1 MRRRQIF
8 VDEAAGVELVLP
20 VTPGSYAWENGI
32 NMETV
37 NIDGLGDIVLPGR
50 KALDTRPVDCFFPAH
65 SYEFNEPDTV
75 LRPFFYVE
83 QIEKWAQGR
92 TPLRYIVSGTPLNAS
107 VLIQSLKYGEED
119 GTNNVSGVITLR
131 QYQAPEVLRSETAQP
146 AAARSADTQ
155 SAKARTYTVQ
165 AGDTLSGIA
174 RKFYGDAGKYPGL
187 AAANGIKNP
196 NLIHPGQVLTIPEGK
211 RLPAGN
217 QAKPRSQK
225 AAEATQVVEDPQV
238 VEGKRTGKMKMSFP
252 PDFARKLPASD
263 RKGLKKSGG

>member
-20 VTPGSYAWENGI
+20 VTPKSYSWENGI
-32 NMETV
+32 NIETV
-37 NIDGLGDIVLPGR
+37 NIDGLGDLALPGR
-50 KALDTRPVDCFFPAH
+50 KALDTRPIDCFFPAH
-65 SYEFNEPDTV
+65 SYDFNEPDTV
-75 LRPFFYVE
+75 LNPFVYVE
-83 QIEKWAQGR
+83 QIEKWTQGR
-92 TPLRYIVSGTPLNAS
+92 TPLRYIVSGTPVNAS

-119 GTNNVSGVITLR
+119 GTNNIYGVITLR
-131 QYQAPEVLRSETAQP
+131 QYQAPEVLRAETRHP
-146 AAARSADTQ
+146 EAARSADTQ
-155 SAKARTYTVQ
+155 AAKERTYTVQ

-211 RLPAGN
+211 LLPAGN

-225 AAEATQVVEDPQV
+225 AAEATKTVYDQE
-238 VEGKRTGKMKMSFP
+238 T
-252 PDFARKLPASD
+252 
-263 RKGLKKSGG
+263 KKWDVWLDKKALVHGERGT